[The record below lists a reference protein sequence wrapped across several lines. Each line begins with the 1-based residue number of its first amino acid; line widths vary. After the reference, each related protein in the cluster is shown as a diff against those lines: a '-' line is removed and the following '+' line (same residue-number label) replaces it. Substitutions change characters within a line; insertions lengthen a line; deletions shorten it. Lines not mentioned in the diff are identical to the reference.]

1 MLLCLLQTRQ
11 DYDLCEGCRY
21 FNEADIDGPY
31 DEIAPIAK
39 VVLPGIHVT
48 HSHQITGLRHLRVL
62 ACCWKVTW
70 WFWKAAVILKM
81 LCIAPAYGLLTE
93 HIILG

>member
-1 MLLCLLQTRQ
+1 MSAA
-11 DYDLCEGCRY
+11 DEGKNYDLCEGCRY
-21 FNEADIDGPY
+21 FDEGDIDGPY

-48 HSHQITGLRHLRVL
+48 HSHQITRLRHHLE
-62 ACCWKVTW
+62 CWHAAGRLQW

-81 LCIAPAYGLLTE
+81 LCIAPAYGLLME